1 MPGQQS
7 LWPAQAGQ
15 TLGSV
20 EGISRADFRDPRP
33 GACEPASSNA
43 YAVRHGMDAT
53 ACYDLL
59 SVTNVI
65 LEETLNGLRAN
76 AIVHGP

>member
-1 MPGQQS
+1 
-7 LWPAQAGQ
+7 
-15 TLGSV
+15 
-20 EGISRADFRDPRP
+20 
-33 GACEPASSNA
+33 
-43 YAVRHGMDAT
+43 MDAT